1 MKICH
6 INIENFR
13 SLDNFDE
20 EVGKHNIIVGKNNTG
35 KSNLLWA
42 IYYFYNPKNL
52 TNEDFIKKQNKE
64 DESNENL
71 QITLTF
77 DNLTDIEQNNN
88 KKYFFDG
95 KIKIRLKVWID
106 EVGKTNYEHN
116 GYEQSSMKKYPDD
129 FDICLKTLL
138 ENDKPKRT
146 DFNEYDEIKEIML
159 DIVPEGRI
167 APDDKQ
173 KINDIYFSSHPEIEE
188 EIIVQLSETKYHG
201 FIKINEP
208 KAIGECYF
216 IPAIK
221 DPKEEL
227 QATKSTSPVYQMIRS
242 ILSDIEAEDIKEN
255 FRDIQKQVK
264 NERQTNLDILRDKF
278 NEELELFNTSVDIN
292 LQDVEIS
299 EAFPL
304 HLDILFNDGVPTP
317 LNNKG
322 TGLQRYALF
331 KFLKIKTE
339 LKLGQVISYILLFE
353 EPEAHLHPQ
362 FQREIAKI
370 LKVLSENTNYQ
381 TFITSHSPQ
390 FIDLLNLDYVFIFNK
405 EKECTKPNK
414 CELHLTDIKEKI
426 KTLLLFDPN
435 VKEIFFSEKIVL
447 IEGPSEEIVSNILI
461 QKGIIDVSNV
471 SIIKAESKNNIRRF
485 IKVFNSLKIPYTV
498 LIDEDPYFLPNYTKT
513 NPSSVEGKRNAY
525 KMTLKIAEIVDE
537 SLGKIVVI
545 SPDFDDFMGVS
556 KTQSKNLGKPT
567 AVYNK
572 YKELEGNSDEIIKK
586 VEELFYLLIN
596 PQNLNHKISNPDGS
610 EWKYQDNDSVKV
622 PEASF
627 TDIKEAVKQKIELYK
642 GVYEKLSRSEI
653 EELKNIFDSKEKST
667 EKSVTKSTG
676 LLNNWIKPKI
686 LSDEKTKSK
695 K

>member
-6 INIENFR
+6 ITIENFR

-42 IYYFYNPKNL
+42 IYYFYNPKDL
-52 TNEDFIKKQNKE
+52 SVEDFIKRPNDVE
-64 DESNENL
+64 ESEKKL

-77 DNLTDIEQNNN
+77 DNLTDIEQINN
-88 KKYFFDG
+88 KMYFIDG
-95 KIKIRLKVWID
+95 KIKIQLEGWID
-106 EVGKTNYEHN
+106 NDEKLNHEHH
-116 GYEQSSMKKYPDD
+116 GYIKSYIPSYPSD
-129 FDICLKTLL
+129 FDGELKTLL
-138 ENDKPKRT
+138 ENKNPGRPEFDGDEELKKIMIELVPKGKITKDKMRI
-146 DFNEYDEIKEIML
+146 IKET
-159 DIVPEGRI
+159 
-167 APDDKQ
+167 
-173 KINDIYFSSHPEIEE
+173 YFSNHPEIEKD
-188 EIIVQLSETKYHG
+188 IIEDLSETRYQG
-201 FIKINEP
+201 FVKANDPKI
-208 KAIGECYF
+208 IGECYF

-221 DPKEEL
+221 DPQEEL
-227 QATKSTSPVYQMIRS
+227 QTTKSNSPVYQMIRS
-242 ILSDIEAEDIKEN
+242 ILSDIKAEDIKEN
-255 FRDIQKQVK
+255 FKEIQKQVK
-264 NERQTNLDILRDKF
+264 DERQTNLEMLRKKF
-278 NEELELFNTSVDIN
+278 NDELELFNTSVDIN

-304 HLDILFNDGVPTP
+304 HIDILFNDGVPTP

-339 LKLGQVISYILLFE
+339 LNLGQEISYILLFE

-370 LKVLSENTNYQ
+370 LKDLSENPNYQ

-405 EKECTKPNK
+405 EKECTKTNK
-414 CELHLTDIKEKI
+414 CELNLSNLKEEI
-426 KTLLLFDPN
+426 KTLFLFDPN
-435 VKEIFFSEKIVL
+435 VKEIFFSERIVL
-447 IEGPSEEIVSNILI
+447 IEGPSEEIISNILI
-461 QKGIIDVSNV
+461 QKGKLDVSNV
-471 SIIKAESKNNIRRF
+471 SIIKAESKDNVPLF

-513 NPSSVEGKRNAY
+513 NPSSIEGKRRAY
-525 KMTLKIAEIVDE
+525 EKTLKIGKSVDE

-545 SPDFDDFMGVS
+545 SPDFDEFLGVS
-556 KTQSKNLGKPT
+556 KNQGKTLGKPT

-572 YKELEGNSDEIIKK
+572 YKELEEKNDEIIKN
-586 VEELFYLLIN
+586 VENLFNLLVN
-596 PQNLNHKISNPDGS
+596 PQNLTHTISNPDGS
-610 EWKYQDNDSVKV
+610 EWEYQDNDSVEV

-627 TDIKEAVKQKIELYK
+627 NDIKEAVKQKIKLYK
-642 GVYEKLSRSEI
+642 KVYEKLSSNEI
-653 EELKNIFDSKEKST
+653 EELKNMFELKKKSVEKSIA
-667 EKSVTKSTG
+667 KSTG
-676 LLNNWIKPKI
+676 PLNNWMKPI
-686 LSDEKTKSK
+686 NLSDDNTKSK

>member
-129 FDICLKTLL
+129 FDISLKTLL
-138 ENDKPKRT
+138 ENDKPKCT

-426 KTLLLFDPN
+426 KILLLFDPN

>member
-6 INIENFR
+6 ITIENFR
-13 SLDNFDE
+13 SLDYFDE

-52 TNEDFIKKQNKE
+52 SVEDFIKRQNDVE
-64 DESNENL
+64 ESEKKL

-77 DNLTDIEQNNN
+77 DNLTDIEQINN
-88 KKYFFDG
+88 KMYFFDG
-95 KIKIRLKVWID
+95 KIKIQLKAGID
-106 EVGKTNYEHN
+106 IEGKLNLEHH
-116 GYEQSSMKKYPDD
+116 GFIQSYSPSYPDD
-129 FDICLKTLL
+129 FDEDLKTLL
-138 ENDKPKRT
+138 ENKNPGRPAFDS
-146 DFNEYDEIKEIML
+146 DEELKNIMEEV
-159 DIVPEGRI
+159 VPGGRI
-167 APDDKQ
+167 GKDNMIIIKDT
-173 KINDIYFSSHPEIEE
+173 YFKNHPEIEKVRI
-188 EIIVQLSETKYHG
+188 EILSETKYQG
-201 FIKINEP
+201 FVKANNPKI
-208 KAIGECYF
+208 IGECYF
-216 IPAIK
+216 IPAIM

-227 QATKSTSPVYQMIRS
+227 QTTKSSSPVYQMIKS
-242 ILSDIEAEDIKEN
+242 ILSDIKAEDIKEN
-255 FRDIQKQVK
+255 FKEIQKQVK
-264 NERQTNLDILRDKF
+264 NERQINLDMLRKRF
-278 NEELELFNTSVDIN
+278 NDELELFNTSVDIN

-304 HLDILFNDGVPTP
+304 HIDILFNDGVPTP

-331 KFLKIKTE
+331 KFLKIKNE
-339 LKLGQVISYILLFE
+339 LNLGQDISYILLFE

-370 LKVLSENTNYQ
+370 LKDLSENPNYQ

-414 CELHLTDIKEKI
+414 CELHLTDIKEEI

-447 IEGPSEEIVSNILI
+447 IEGPSEEIISNILI
-461 QKGIIDVSNV
+461 QNGKLDVSNV
-471 SIIKAESKNNIRRF
+471 SIIKAESKFNIRRF

-498 LIDEDPYFLPNYTKT
+498 LIDEDPYFLPDYTKT

-572 YKELEGNSDEIIKK
+572 YKELEGNGDEIIKK

-642 GVYEKLSRSEI
+642 GVYEKLSTNEI

-676 LLNNWIKPKI
+676 LLNNWIKPKN

>member
-6 INIENFR
+6 IIIENFR
-13 SLDNFDE
+13 SIDYFDE

-42 IYYFYNPKNL
+42 IYSFYYPKNL
-52 TNEDFIKKQNKE
+52 SVEDFIIRQNDEEESEKK
-64 DESNENL
+64 L

-77 DNLTDIEQNNN
+77 DSLTDIEQNNN
-88 KKYFFDG
+88 KMYFFDG
-95 KIKIRLKVWID
+95 KIKIRLKAWID
-106 EVGKTNYEHN
+106 DDRKLKYEHN
-116 GYEQSSMKKYPDD
+116 GYEQRSIRKYPED
-129 FDICLKTLL
+129 FDISFKTLL
-138 ENDKPKRT
+138 ENDKPKRS
-146 DFNEYDEIKEIML
+146 DFNEYDEIKEIME

-167 APDDKQ
+167 TADDKQ
-173 KINDIYFSSHPEIEE
+173 KINEVYLSSHPEIEK
-188 EIIVQLSETKYHG
+188 EIIVLLSDTQYHG
-201 FIKINEP
+201 FIKTNNP

-227 QATKSTSPVYQMIRS
+227 QTTKTTSPVYQMIRS
-242 ILSDIEAEDIKEN
+242 ILSDIKAEDIKED
-255 FRDIQKQVK
+255 FREIQKQVK
-264 NERQTNLDILRDKF
+264 NERQTNLEMLRKSF
-278 NEELELFNTSVDIN
+278 NDELELFNTSVDIN

-304 HLDILFNDGVPTP
+304 HIDILFNDGVPTP

-331 KFLKIKTE
+331 KFLKIKNE
-339 LKLGQVISYILLFE
+339 LNLGQDISYILLFE

-370 LKVLSENTNYQ
+370 LKDLSENTNYQ

-414 CELHLTDIKEKI
+414 CELHLTDIKEEI

-447 IEGPSEEIVSNILI
+447 IEGPSEEIISNILI
-461 QKGIIDVSNV
+461 QKGNLDVSNV
-471 SIIKAESKNNIRRF
+471 SIIKAESKYNIPRF
-485 IKVFNSLKIPYTV
+485 IKVFNSLKIPYTI
-498 LIDEDPYFLPNYTKT
+498 LIDEDPYFLPDYTKT
-513 NPSSVEGKRNAY
+513 NPSRIKQKRRAY
-525 KMTLKIAEIVDE
+525 KMTLKIAKIIDE
-537 SLGKIVVI
+537 SLGKIIVI
-545 SPDFDDFMGVS
+545 SPDFDDFIGVS
-556 KTQSKNLGKPT
+556 RNQSKNLGKPT

-572 YKELEGNSDEIIKK
+572 YKELEGKNDEIIKD
-586 VEELFYLLIN
+586 VEELFDLLIN
-596 PQNLNHKISNPDGS
+596 PQNLNHMISNPDGS
-610 EWKYQDNDSVKV
+610 EWKYQDNASVEV
-622 PEASF
+622 SEASF
-627 TDIKEAVKQKIELYK
+627 NDFKEAIKQKIKLYK
-642 GVYEKLSRSEI
+642 RVCEKLSSNEV
-653 EELKNIFDSKEKST
+653 EELKNMFELKKKSAEKSI
-667 EKSVTKSTG
+667 TKSTG
-676 LLNNWIKPKI
+676 PLNNWIKSKN
-686 LSDEKTKSK
+686 LSDEKIKSK